1 MWCVR
6 GSKTGSFSCWD
17 GSLLRDVAM
26 EDRGGEGEVGV
37 REAATGR
44 GRVERMRG
52 RKEVIVKG
60 FGGIFWF
67 GRTDRVFGKE
77 APAGWRGGCMG
88 CRVGVW
94 EYNERSVGCII
105 IFVARG
111 SVFDFMLGFVL

>member
-1 MWCVR
+1 M
-6 GSKTGSFSCWD
+6 
-17 GSLLRDVAM
+17 
-26 EDRGGEGEVGV
+26 

-67 GRTDRVFGKE
+67 GRTGRVFGKE
-77 APAGWRGGCMG
+77 APARWRGGCRG

-94 EYNERSVGCII
+94 EDNERSVVCII
-105 IFVARG
+105 IFVARE